1 MAGTRKK
8 SNPTTTTK
16 PLSTTNEND
25 KSKLEKVDKV
35 MNGIY
40 DTPEV
45 FVGSSDKIKND
56 MTKLV
61 TDLYQVAKKNTD
73 TTGVET
79 DALDELVVKG
89 FDNEQ
94 IWAQIQLYNDPIL
107 SHLDNQINELNL
119 DKDLTLIDNNTS
131 SKKRSIQYDDDE
143 DLDGLEDDEDDEDL
157 DGSLEEDD
165 EDIDEGTFDDLQDD
179 YQESDE
185 DGDLQDDDEDDDL
198 QDDYQED
205 DEDEEEEEQDKKIN
219 KKQQQQQQLKST
231 KSSSKDNIDF
241 FDAKEMEKFLDD
253 ADEDEYQLR
262 EEQEDDEHDFE
273 LGDSDDEDGGIVF
286 PEGKYDKQEQ
296 ELDKLLDKI
305 MEKEGIPLQ
314 KSQGKSVDPSK
325 MKFDDFFSNPDE
337 EGDDEDQDEFGFEHD
352 DYEEDDEDIEQ
363 DDDDLDG
370 EDEEEV
376 DEQEDDVKQDEQP
389 TLSPEEMTAFQ
400 KRASRIQDKIKELE
414 LQNLKKKDWTMIGEA
429 SSKERPEGSL
439 LTEHLDYEHTQ
450 RATPLVTEQTN
461 RSLED
466 IIKKRILEK
475 NFDDVIRKTEK
486 EFKDNYKKKVE
497 LNDEKSAEG
506 LASIY
511 EKDYMKQVM
520 GVEETDELK
529 AKHVKIYEYF
539 NKLCYKLDSLT
550 NFQHTPKR
558 IKNKE
563 LNITTASAL
572 NMEDKVPVAAST
584 ATMIAPE
591 EVYFKKHADEKGES
605 ELTSEERKKNRKA
618 IKGKW
623 RSDKDEKDASDR
635 IKEKTDPNFVKKN
648 STAKALAHLSQSR
661 NTTIVTSTDNK
672 TSKYTKSGDFFSKLQ
687 TEQENKKKGIEDPS
701 SAKSRKKAKMDQLHS
716 QNFKL

>member
-1 MAGTRKK
+1 MVATLTKKK
-8 SNPTTTTK
+8 SNSNNSNK
-16 PLSTTNEND
+16 SNSND
-25 KSKLEKVDKV
+25 GSDKTQLDKVDKV
-35 MNGIY
+35 MSGIY

-45 FVGSSDKIKND
+45 FVGSSEKVKND

-61 TDLYQVAKKNTD
+61 SDLYQVAKKNTD
-73 TTGVET
+73 TNGVET
-79 DALDELVVKG
+79 DALDQLAIKG

-94 IWAQIQLYNDPIL
+94 IWSQIQLYNDPIL
-107 SHLDNQINELNL
+107 RHLDSQINELSL
-119 DKDLTLIDNNTS
+119 EKDLNLTTGTT
-131 SKKRSIQYDDDE
+131 KKRSIEYDNSDDNEEEDQEDQDQEDGDDDDD
-143 DLDGLEDDEDDEDL
+143 DLDGSIEDDEDL
-157 DGSLEEDD
+157 DGSLEDD
-165 EDIDEGTFDDLQDD
+165 EDIDEGTFDD
-179 YQESDE
+179 
-185 DGDLQDDDEDDDL
+185 
-198 QDDYQED
+198 DYQED
-205 DEDEEEEEQDKKIN
+205 DDDFEEEEEEEEDDEEDEKVN
-219 KKQQQQQQLKST
+219 KKQTKKTPTTGKS
-231 KSSSKDNIDF
+231 KENMDF

-253 ADEDEYQLR
+253 ADDEEYQLR

-273 LGDSDDEDGGIVF
+273 LGDSDEEDGGLVF
-286 PEGKYDKQEQ
+286 PEGKFDKQEQ

-305 MEKEGIPLQ
+305 MEKEGIKVE
-314 KSQGKSVDPSK
+314 KSKSKNVDPSK

-337 EGDDEDQDEFGFEHD
+337 EDEEEDEFGFDHD
-352 DYEEDDEDIEQ
+352 DYDEDEDNQDFDGEEDQ
-363 DDDDLDG
+363 DGDD
-370 EDEEEV
+370 
-376 DEQEDDVKQDEQP
+376 DEQEQEEEEQEQEQEEINEEP

-400 KRASRIQDKIKELE
+400 KRASRIQDKIRELE
-414 LQNLKKKDWTMIGEA
+414 TQNLKKKDWTMVGEA
-429 SSKERPEGSL
+429 SSKDRPDGSL
-439 LTEHLDYEHTQ
+439 LNEHLDYEHTQ
-450 RATPLVTEQTN
+450 RAAPLVTEQTN

-466 IIKKRILEK
+466 IIKKRITEK

-506 LASIY
+506 LASVY
-511 EKDYMKQVM
+511 EKEYMKQVM

-529 AKHVKIYEYF
+529 AKHIKIYEYY

-591 EVYFKKHADEKGES
+591 EVYFKKHADEKGDS
-605 ELTSEERKKNRKA
+605 ELTSEERKKNRKS
-618 IKGKW
+618 IKSQW
-623 RSDKDEKDASDR
+623 RSEKDEKEASDR

-648 STAKALAHLSQSR
+648 STAKALAQLKQSR

-701 SAKSRKKAKMDQLHS
+701 SVKSKKKAKLDQLQS